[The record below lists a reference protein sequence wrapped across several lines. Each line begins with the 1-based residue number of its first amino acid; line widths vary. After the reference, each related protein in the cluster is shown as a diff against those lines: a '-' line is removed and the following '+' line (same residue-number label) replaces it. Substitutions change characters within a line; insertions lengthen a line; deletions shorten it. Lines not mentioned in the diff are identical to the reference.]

1 MRPVGAPAL
10 HARCPTRQNGGM
22 VAPPPGPPA
31 DRRLQGRVPFVRRC
45 ALAFADGRRGG
56 ALIVNINTVG
66 AYVAHDD
73 RAGAPASL
81 DPPPQVG
88 DLVTC
93 RFGLPDRDD
102 EVDVQALVT
111 WVNARQP
118 HPVHSLP
125 PGFGLTFRKLSPR
138 ALAAIEQVMADAGS
152 RPTSP

>member
-1 MRPVGAPAL
+1 
-10 HARCPTRQNGGM
+10 M
-22 VAPPPGPPA
+22 VSPPA
-31 DRRLQGRVPFVRRC
+31 GRQPDRRGEGRVPFVRRC
-45 ALAFADGRRGG
+45 ALSFVDGRQGQ

-73 RAGAPASL
+73 RAGASASPE
-81 DPPPQVG
+81 PPPQVG

-93 RFGLPDRDD
+93 RFGLPGRDD

-111 WVNARQP
+111 WVNARQS

-138 ALAAIEQVMADAGS
+138 AQAAIEQVMAEA
-152 RPTSP
+152 RRTSPA